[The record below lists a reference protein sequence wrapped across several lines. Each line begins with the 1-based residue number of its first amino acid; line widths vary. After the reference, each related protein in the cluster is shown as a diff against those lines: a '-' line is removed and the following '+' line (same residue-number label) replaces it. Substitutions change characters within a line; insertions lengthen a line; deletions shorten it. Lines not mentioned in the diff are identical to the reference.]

1 MEHVSAVSWNG
12 RTWFAR
18 HTRQPGS
25 PHSSLT
31 QLVQGLY
38 QTHTGARFILRKRIL
53 TTEEMIPMNRGMVK
67 TAAQRATTVPALEV
81 QPDWIPVSFTNNY
94 RIVKVSGDA
103 VQAARELA
111 GRARRTGELYQR
123 DRPVACVLIG
133 PDGALLGGAG
143 NTSAD
148 NRTCHAEVNLLQ
160 TIGRVPEGSTLVT
173 TLEPCRMCQ
182 GMILAVD
189 PRMKV
194 RYLESDQQPEVPWK
208 IDSCLHV

>member
-18 HTRQPGS
+18 HTLVAGA

-53 TTEEMIPMNRGMVK
+53 TTEPMTPINRGMVK
-67 TAAQRATTVPALEV
+67 TAAQRATTVPELAV
-81 QPDWIPVSFTNNY
+81 QDDWIPVSFHNTY
-94 RIVKVSGDA
+94 RTVEVSGDPME
-103 VQAARELA
+103 AARSLA
-111 GRARRTGELYQR
+111 GRARREGALYQR
-123 DRPVACVLIG
+123 DRPVACVLVG

-160 TIGRVPEGSTLVT
+160 SIARVPPGSTLYT

-189 PRMKV
+189 PGLRV

-208 IDSCLHV
+208 IDCAQHV